1 MKTIVLRFAIVL
13 SMLFGMASLAPA
25 FSQEAK
31 VDTTSVAGDDKA
43 AASAQDD
50 SAAVAPAVDN
60 AASAASADDDIEA
73 VESPG
78 FHKMLKT
85 KFIEGDAS
93 FMSLVALALVIGLA
107 FCIERVIY
115 LTLSEIDTDKFMAA
129 LDGKIASGD
138 IEGAK
143 TLCRPLNVAHRL
155 VGTHQALVA
164 YRRHRTASVAA
175 QRLCAFNV
183 ARRNLPV
190 ERRHKLVG
198 VYLRQREVDDAL

>member
-13 SMLFGMASLAPA
+13 SMLFGMASLAPT

-78 FHKMLKT
+78 FHKMLRQ
-85 KFIEGDAS
+85 
-93 FMSLVALALVIGLA
+93 SLSRAMP
-107 FCIERVIY
+107 R
-115 LTLSEIDTDKFMAA
+115 S
-129 LDGKIASGD
+129 
-138 IEGAK
+138 
-143 TLCRPLNVAHRL
+143 CRLWRWL
-155 VGTHQALVA
+155 W
-164 YRRHRTASVAA
+164 S
-175 QRLCAFNV
+175 
-183 ARRNLPV
+183 
-190 ERRHKLVG
+190 
-198 VYLRQREVDDAL
+198 